1 MTASGHADLPG
12 GQGNAYT
19 DGATGSGQQT
29 ATVHDESGHGVT
41 GIDPRIETESLHAA
55 NGSGQKTATAPGASG
70 HEKSPTRTM
79 TGVDALDLLTANGKR
94 SESENYGDVHESYSF
109 VTWPSYPSL
118 ILDPKIGNHGRITR
132 GGKIPKSPSNSHI
145 VERAVRIGERHR
157 SQRHGK
163 WESAAGG
170 ELPLHPL
177 PKEKEKRERATDDSL
192 EALPPLSLDLDRA
205 RGEGAPPRHNTRCTL
220 RPLLLPLTP

>member
-12 GQGNAYT
+12 GQGNAYA

-29 ATVHDESGHGVT
+29 ATGPAESGHGVT
-41 GIDPRIETESLHAA
+41 GIDPRIETNHAKTESFHATS
-55 NGSGQKTATAPGASG
+55 GSGQKTATAPGASG
-70 HEKSPTRTM
+70 HEKRAKRTM

-118 ILDPKIGNHGRITR
+118 FHDPKIGNHGRITR
-132 GGKIPKSPSNSHI
+132 GGKTPKSPSNSHV

-157 SQRHGK
+157 SQRRGK
-163 WESAAGG
+163 WESTASGQ
-170 ELPLHPL
+170 LPLCPL
-177 PKEKEKRERATDDSL
+177 PKLKEKRERA
-192 EALPPLSLDLDRA
+192 A
-205 RGEGAPPRHNTRCTL
+205 
-220 RPLLLPLTP
+220 